1 MFGRGTKITTRRRAM
16 MASTTIS
23 AVQVSD
29 RVGFSP
35 STRDG
40 AGGETRS
47 LSLPPLRQRGIR
59 NRSCSL
65 AGFKLNRVSTT
76 NNRSTLRDAQRPHT
90 RQWIS
95 LGSPGDARLPQTVAP
110 FRRERRTFFVAPVP
124 VDDLVDPD
132 PSPGDRDHER
142 IPHTRRR
149 FCRLQVVEERGV
161 GGLGHPPYDEIVR
174 RHVAPTLPPRRAVG
188 RHVQYRPRTRC
199 SWRSHTSSRSGEST
213 SHAWDRWLS
222 SVWTCATTLMR
233 PRFAAFRTTSYV
245 SARDRC
251 RLPRRSCA
259 VAGPW
264 TSKNARSASTAR
276 PPNRAMSLPLS
287 WIWMVVDAH
296 VGVSGGPNTSGGTRI
311 IRRRTARFSPR
322 EIGVHALDRRDG
334 PIRLGRPG
342 RLPESAPET
351 IALHAVPSR

>member
-1 MFGRGTKITTRRRAM
+1 MFGRGTKITTRRRAII
-16 MASTTIS
+16 ASTTIS
-23 AVQVSD
+23 TVQVSD

-47 LSLPPLRQRGIR
+47 LSLPPLRQREIR
-59 NRSCSL
+59 NQSCSL

-161 GGLGHPPYDEIVR
+161 GSLGHPPYDEIVR

-222 SVWTCATTLMR
+222 SVWPCATTLMR

-264 TSKNARSASTAR
+264 TSKNARRASTAR
-276 PPNRAMSLPLS
+276 PPNRAMSLPLFLDMHGGGRSCRCEWRTEYIRWYPDNSETNRTVFSTRNRGPRTRS
-287 WIWMVVDAH
+287 WGRSDTVRA
-296 VGVSGGPNTSGGTRI
+296 
-311 IRRRTARFSPR
+311 AREATGIST
-322 EIGVHALDRRDG
+322 GNDR
-334 PIRLGRPG
+334 
-342 RLPESAPET
+342 
-351 IALHAVPSR
+351 PSRRPF